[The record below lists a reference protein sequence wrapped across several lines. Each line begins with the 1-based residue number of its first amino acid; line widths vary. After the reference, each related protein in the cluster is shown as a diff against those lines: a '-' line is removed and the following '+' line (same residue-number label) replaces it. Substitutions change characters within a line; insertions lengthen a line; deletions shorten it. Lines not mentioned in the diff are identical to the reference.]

1 MGLDIVEL
9 VMATERTFGFHI
21 PDEDA
26 CGLGTVGELHEY
38 VRANAPGASED
49 ARLWERLVDLIEQ
62 ETGARRDAIRPE
74 ASFVYD
80 LRLD

>member
-9 VMATERTFGFHI
+9 VMATERTFNFHI

-26 CGLGTVGELHEY
+26 CGLTTVGKLHEY

-49 ARLWERLVDLIEQ
+49 PELWEHLVDLIEK
-62 ETGARRDAIRPE
+62 ETGVRRDAIRPE
-74 ASFVYD
+74 ATFVYD